1 MAQLVEVNGNTIEFP
16 DGMAAGD
23 IEKAIKANYLS
34 IRPAQATNNSG
45 PSAID
50 KLLTG
55 ISDPVHG
62 GAQLLTN
69 ALPTGVVQ
77 AGNRLNNW
85 LADKTG
91 LVARLPAGGVDQQVR
106 NREAAYQAERTAA
119 GDTGFDWWRTAGS
132 MASPANLALP
142 AGPAGLSLGA
152 KMLTSAGIGGA
163 GAALAPVG
171 SGDDFWSEKAKQV
184 GTGAAFAGM
193 APAVA
198 NGVSRLISPRASTNP
213 NVNLLKNEGVQPT
226 IGQTLGGWAGALE
239 EKAQSIPFVGDAIA
253 AARGRARDQF
263 NQAAINRTTAPINQ
277 QVDGIGSDGV
287 RRAGD
292 IISDAYNAAKNQLGG
307 FRIDQQ
313 AGTELAQ
320 LRALATSGLEGRER
334 NTFNRYFQDYI
345 ASNPGFTAEKFKE
358 FDSKIGSDIA
368 RFGQGDAY
376 QQKLADALKEAQR
389 IITENAMRAN
399 PQAAQALSAAD
410 RAYAN
415 LVRVEGASTAA
426 KGADGVFAPGQLL
439 TAVKGADRSV
449 RDRATARGT
458 ALMQDLASA
467 GNTVL
472 GNKVPDS
479 GTAGRLLTGAAG
491 AAAMANPL
499 LVGGGTLA
507 GIGLYT
513 PAAQSALRFLV
524 SARPQSAQPVAD
536 ALRETIP
543 GLLAPAAQIGVG
555 LLR

>member
-1 MAQLVEVNGNTIEFP
+1 MPYVLLDDEPKQATGGGYVLLD
-16 DGMAAGD
+16 DG
-23 IEKAIKANYLS
+23 
-34 IRPAQATNNSG
+34 PAQGSG
-45 PSAID
+45 KPAPSAID

-55 ISDPVHG
+55 ITDPVHG

-132 MASPANLALP
+132 MASPANWALP
-142 AGPAGLSLGA
+142 AGSAGLSLGA

-213 NVNLLKNEGVQPT
+213 SVNLLKNEGVQPT

-239 EKAQSIPFVGDAIA
+239 EKAQSIPFFGDAIA
-253 AARGRARDQF
+253 AARDRARGQF

-277 QVDGIGSDGV
+277 QVDGIGVDGV
-287 RRAGD
+287 RRAREVVT
-292 IISDAYNAAKNQLGG
+292 DAYNAAKSQLVG
-307 FRIDQQ
+307 FRLDQQ

-415 LVRVEGASTAA
+415 LVRVEGASVAA
-426 KGADGVFAPGQLL
+426 KNAGGVFTPGQLM
-439 TAVKGADRSV
+439 TAVRGADRSV
-449 RDRATARGT
+449 RDRATAQGT

-479 GTAGRLLTGAAG
+479 GTAGRLLSGAAG